1 MRSPYNYLIT
11 PEEGRSTSVTSVEGN
26 ELILNTDMSNH
37 QYVSRSGIV
46 LEEPIVGASKIR
58 KGDNVI
64 VHHNVFRRFY
74 NVRGEEKD
82 SSSYYKED
90 QFFCYHDQIFLYKRE
105 GSDWM
110 APEGVCFVKPLKSN
124 DDFSLDKEHALRGVV
139 KYEDGSLEEAGIVKG
154 DVVGFAPDSE
164 YEFVIDGQRLYRVHT
179 ASISIK
185 YEREG
190 NEREYNQSWTQSN

>member
-64 VHHNVFRRFY
+64 VHHNVLLNHLSQMMTLAWIR
-74 NVRGEEKD
+74 NM
-82 SSSYYKED
+82 
-90 QFFCYHDQIFLYKRE
+90 L
-105 GSDWM
+105 
-110 APEGVCFVKPLKSN
+110 
-124 DDFSLDKEHALRGVV
+124 
-139 KYEDGSLEEAGIVKG
+139 
-154 DVVGFAPDSE
+154 
-164 YEFVIDGQRLYRVHT
+164 
-179 ASISIK
+179 
-185 YEREG
+185 
-190 NEREYNQSWTQSN
+190 